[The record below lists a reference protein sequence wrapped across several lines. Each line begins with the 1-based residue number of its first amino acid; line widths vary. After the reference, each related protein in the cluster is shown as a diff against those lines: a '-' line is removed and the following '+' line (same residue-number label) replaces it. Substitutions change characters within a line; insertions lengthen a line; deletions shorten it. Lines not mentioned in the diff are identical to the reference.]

1 MPASHI
7 SITLNIKFQTMKIL
21 VLGAGGTGGYFGGRL
36 AASGADVTFLVRER
50 RAAQLA
56 QDGLIIESP
65 KDRVVVKAK
74 TVQAGALISQ
84 PGPEY
89 DIVILS
95 CKAYDLASS
104 IEAIRPAMAAH
115 TCIVPLLNGIAHID
129 TLDAAFGKA
138 RVMGGSCQIAATL
151 TKDGVV
157 KSMAD
162 AHSITWGAREPAQQT
177 VAEKLGEA
185 FAGATLVDAKVSAT
199 SMLDMWE
206 KVAFLST
213 LAGMTCL
220 MRASVGE
227 IMATPDGRDIMLRYV
242 RTSMAIATAAGY
254 APRPAVVER
263 FEKILTSPGLPL
275 TASMLRDLEGG
286 GEVEAD
292 HIVGFML
299 GKAREYKIDDSLIA
313 VAYTHLKAYQNRR
326 AANRLPK

>member
-1 MPASHI
+1 M
-7 SITLNIKFQTMKIL
+7 MKIL

-36 AASGADVTFLVRER
+36 AQAGADVTFLVRER
-50 RAAQLA
+50 RARQLA

-65 KDRVVVKAK
+65 KDRVVVRVNTVLAGTVKA
-74 TVQAGALISQ
+74 
-84 PGPEY
+84 EF
-89 DIVILS
+89 DIVILA
-95 CKAYDLASS
+95 CKAYDLESS
-104 IEAIRPAMAAH
+104 IAAIKPAMATH
-115 TCIVPLLNGIAHID
+115 TCIVPLLNGISHID

-151 TKDGVV
+151 SKEGVV

-162 AHSITWGAREPAQQT
+162 AHSITWGAREPAQQ
-177 VAEKLGEA
+177 AAAQQLGEA
-185 FAGATLVDAKVSAT
+185 FANTIVDWKVSDT

-227 IMATPDGRDIMLRYV
+227 ILATPDGCDIMQRYAK
-242 RTSMAIATAAGY
+242 TSMAIAAAAGY
-254 APRPAVVER
+254 APRATVVER
-263 FEKILTSPGLPL
+263 FEKILNSSGLSL
-275 TASMLRDLEGG
+275 TASMLRDLESD

-299 GKAREYKIDDSLIA
+299 GRAREYGIDDSLIA
-313 VAYTHLKAYQNRR
+313 AAYTHLKAYQNRR
-326 AANRLPK
+326 AAGRLPK

>member
-1 MPASHI
+1 
-7 SITLNIKFQTMKIL
+7 MKIL

-36 AASGADVTFLVRER
+36 AQAGADVTFLVRER
-50 RAAQLA
+50 RAQQLA
-56 QDGLIIESP
+56 HDGLIIESP
-65 KDRVVVKAK
+65 KDRVVVTVK
-74 TVQAGALISQ
+74 TVMAAAVK
-84 PGPEY
+84 PEF

-104 IEAIRPAMAAH
+104 IAAITPAMAAH
-115 TCIVPLLNGIAHID
+115 TCIVPLLNGISHID

-151 TKDGVV
+151 TRDGIV

-162 AHSITWGAREPAQQT
+162 AHSITWGAREPSQQT
-177 VAEKLGEA
+177 LAEQLGEA
-185 FAGATLVDAKVSAT
+185 FSKTIVDWKVSAT

-220 MRASVGE
+220 MRANIGE
-227 IMATPDGRDIMLRYV
+227 ILATPDGRAIMQRYIK
-242 RTSMAIATAAGY
+242 TSMAIAAAGY
-254 APRPAVVER
+254 PPRPAVVER
-263 FEKILTSPGLPL
+263 FEKILGSTGLSL

-299 GKAREYKIDDSLIA
+299 AKAREYRIDDSLIA

>member
-1 MPASHI
+1 
-7 SITLNIKFQTMKIL
+7 MKIL

-36 AASGADVTFLVRER
+36 AQAGADVTFLVRER
-50 RAAQLA
+50 RAQQLA

-65 KDRVVVKAK
+65 KDRAIVKVK
-74 TVQAGALISQ
+74 TVQAGAIKS
-84 PGPEY
+84 EY

-104 IEAIRPAMAAH
+104 IAAVTPAMAAH
-115 TCIVPLLNGIAHID
+115 TCIVPLLNGISHID

-162 AHSITWGAREPAQQT
+162 VHSITWGAREPSQQAL
-177 VAEKLGEA
+177 AEQLGDA
-185 FAGATLVDAKVSAT
+185 FSKTIVDWKVSNT

-220 MRASVGE
+220 MRANIGE
-227 IMATPDGRDIMLRYV
+227 ILATPDGRDIMLRYV

-275 TASMLRDLEGG
+275 TASMLRDLESG

-299 GKAREYKIDDSLIA
+299 GKAREYKIDDSLIT
-313 VAYTHLKAYQNRR
+313 VAYTNLKAYQNRR
-326 AANRLPK
+326 AANRLPL

>member
-1 MPASHI
+1 
-7 SITLNIKFQTMKIL
+7 MKIL

-36 AASGADVTFLVRER
+36 AQAGADVTFLVRER

-65 KDRVVVKAK
+65 KDRVVVKVK
-74 TVQAGALISQ
+74 TVQAGAVKA
-84 PGPEY
+84 EF

-95 CKAYDLASS
+95 CKAYDLDSS
-104 IEAIRPAMAAH
+104 ITAITPAMAAH

-129 TLDAAFGKA
+129 TLDAAFGKT

-162 AHSITWGAREPAQQT
+162 AHSITWGAREPSQQ
-177 VAEKLGEA
+177 VLAEQLGDA
-185 FAGATLVDAKVSAT
+185 FSKTIVDWKVSAT

-220 MRASVGE
+220 MRATVGE
-227 IMATPDGRDIMLRYV
+227 ILATPDGRAIMQRYA
-242 RTSMAIATAAGY
+242 RTSMAIAAAAGY
-254 APRPAVVER
+254 APRAHVVER
-263 FEKILTSPGLPL
+263 FDKILGSSGLSL
-275 TASMLRDLEGG
+275 TASMLRDLESG

-299 GKAREYKIDDSLIA
+299 GRAREYKIDDSLIA
-313 VAYTHLKAYQNRR
+313 VAHTHLKAYQNRR
-326 AANRLPK
+326 AAGRLPV

>member
-1 MPASHI
+1 
-7 SITLNIKFQTMKIL
+7 MKIL

-36 AASGADVTFLVRER
+36 AQAGADVTFLVRER

-65 KDRVVVKAK
+65 KDRVVVKVK
-74 TVQAGALISQ
+74 TVQAGAVK
-84 PGPEY
+84 PEF

-95 CKAYDLASS
+95 CKAYDLDSS
-104 IEAIRPAMAAH
+104 ITAITPAMAAH

-129 TLDAAFGKA
+129 TLDAAFGKT

-162 AHSITWGAREPAQQT
+162 AHSITWGAREPSQQ
-177 VAEKLGEA
+177 VLAEQLGDA
-185 FAGATLVDAKVSAT
+185 FSKTIVDWKVSAT

-220 MRASVGE
+220 MRATVGE
-227 IMATPDGRDIMLRYV
+227 ILATPDGRAIMQRYAH
-242 RTSMAIATAAGY
+242 TSMAIAAAAGY
-254 APRPAVVER
+254 APRAHVVER
-263 FEKILTSPGLPL
+263 FDKILGSSGLLL
-275 TASMLRDLEGG
+275 TASMLRDLESG

-299 GKAREYKIDDSLIA
+299 DRAREYKIDDSLIA
-313 VAYTHLKAYQNRR
+313 VAHTHLKAYQNRR
-326 AANRLPK
+326 AAGRLPT